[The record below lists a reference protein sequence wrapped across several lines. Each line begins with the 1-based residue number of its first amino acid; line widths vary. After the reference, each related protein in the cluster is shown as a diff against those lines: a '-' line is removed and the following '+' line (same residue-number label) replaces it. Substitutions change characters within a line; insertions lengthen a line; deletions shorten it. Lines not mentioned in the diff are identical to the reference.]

1 MSELK
6 AGMQLELED
15 GRGTITIVKKLGEGG
30 QGYVYQINHCGKEY
44 ALKWY
49 KAKSLKK
56 PNEFRENLISNIKE
70 KAPTESFLWP
80 LAITKTYQGTF
91 GYVMGLRLSGFY
103 EFSDFLI
110 GKREFTSIDNMLK
123 AAIHIVNSFRVLH
136 NNGFSYQDLNDGN
149 FFINPDNGE
158 VLICDNDNV
167 SQYGHNSGIAGKC
180 RYMAPA
186 VVVGRKAPD
195 KRTDQFS
202 LAVVLFL
209 LLLRNHPLEGET
221 IQRKPV
227 MTEQMQKR
235 YYGEIP
241 VFIADPTNASNRP
254 VMGIHNNFIKR
265 WPQMPEYIQNAFIRS
280 FSHEVMCEDKMGVT
294 EKEWL
299 KYLLAFRA
307 EVIVCPNCGQETRYD
322 KAGMSCIC
330 CKRPIQHFG
339 YMKTPYYQIPLFNGK
354 EIMEAYITDCYDQ
367 NESCNL
373 VAVVSQNKTKTK
385 IALQNKEN
393 EPWNIGSIEVKPNER
408 CIIAPGMKFRLK
420 KETIQII

>member
-6 AGMQLELED
+6 TGTQIELED
-15 GRGTITIVKKLGEGG
+15 GKGSITILKKLGEGG
-30 QGYVYQINHCGKEY
+30 QGYVYQVGYRGTEL

-49 KAKSLKK
+49 KAGSLKK
-56 PNEFRENLISNIKE
+56 PDEFRANLISNIKE

-80 LAITKTYQGTF
+80 LAITKNYQGTF
-91 GYVMGLRLSGFY
+91 GYVMGLRPSGFY

-110 GKREFTSIDNMLK
+110 GNREFTSIDNMLK

-136 NNGFSYQDLNDGN
+136 NKGFSYQDLNDGN
-149 FFINPDNGE
+149 FFINPNTGE

-167 SQYGHNSGIAGKC
+167 SQYGQNSGIAGKC
-180 RYMAPA
+180 RYMAPG
-186 VVVGRKAPD
+186 VVVGRKVPD

-241 VFIADPTNASNRP
+241 VFIADPTNPSNRP
-254 VMGIHNNFIKR
+254 VMGIHNNFIRR
-265 WPQMPEYIQNAFIRS
+265 WPQMPEYIQKAFIKA

-299 KYLLAFRA
+299 KYLLAFRS

-322 KAGMSCIC
+322 QAGMPCIC

-339 YMKTPYYQIPLFNGK
+339 YLKTPYYQIPLFNEK
-354 EIMEAYITDCYDQ
+354 EIVEAYITDSYDQ
-367 NESCNL
+367 NESCRL
-373 VAVVSQNKTKTK
+373 IAVVSQNKAKTK
-385 IALQNKEN
+385 FALQNKEQ
-393 EPWNIGSIEVKPNER
+393 ESWIIGTLEVKPEER
-408 CIIAPGMKFRLK
+408 CVIAPGMKFQLK
-420 KETIQII
+420 KESIQII